1 MRVTFS
7 PGITSADKMF
17 LSSYMNGTILNPGNR
32 IEFQIR
38 KHVMSLNG
46 NEQAKEPR
54 EGRQT
59 EAV

>member
-1 MRVTFS
+1 
-7 PGITSADKMF
+7 MF